1 MATKPIAKLKLES
14 GQIASFDNAHTWVI
28 LAIETING
36 AKLVSSGGAGSPAA
50 VQFPAGTI
58 VTGCTFIG
66 IDNSGGVEVDATDPT
81 NSGAEQNNSNIDFGG
96 YKRGLMA
103 FINAM
108 T

>member
-1 MATKPIAKLKLES
+1 MPKIAKLKLTTGQVAQFDPAKSWEVEAVES
-14 GQIASFDNAHTWVI
+14 
-28 LAIETING
+28 ING
-36 AKLVSSGGAGSPAA
+36 ATLESSGGAGSPAT

-66 IDNSGGVEVDATDPT
+66 IDNSGGIEVDATDPT